1 MKGFFVF
8 LIWTLGVCCRLDAQV
23 LYIEYAG
30 NALSDETKERIEK
43 MMDFEKGFYSSFGLP
58 DTLRVRLTVFID
70 REDGL
75 DYLDSLGVG
84 KVQPLQNVGGL
95 YNNHR
100 REAVILGLKEEE
112 PGSLSTIYHELSNF
126 LTRQV
131 LKNNPPAWLM
141 DGLGEYF
148 EHCNL
153 GKRGVKHS
161 LDTYEKGRIRT
172 MYMSGEVNLKEFV
185 DAGRKKFM
193 KQQRTDEQS
202 AYILAHALV
211 TFLIEKM
218 PRSLLVDLF
227 ASFDDKTNLAP
238 VSEKIGL
245 VYPGGFAVF
254 EKDFAKLFQ

>member
-1 MKGFFVF
+1 MPIISDNYPMKGLFQ
-8 LIWTLGVCCRLDAQV
+8 CPH
-23 LYIEYAG
+23 
-30 NALSDETKERIEK
+30 
-43 MMDFEKGFYSSFGLP
+43 FEKGFYSSFGLP

-112 PGSLSTIYHELSNF
+112 PGSLSTIYHELSYF

-172 MYMSGEVNLKEFV
+172 MYMLGEVNLKEFV